1 MMRSDVRRAELVESP
16 RILRFTVVALFL
28 FAALLTMAW
37 APHPQTGSVSITGQ
51 VTNGTPDGAVPE
63 DLAVTLHIFAE
74 MEERDVYTTTLGTDT
89 TFRFEDVALSEGDTL
104 VTRALYDGVMYTS
117 AFTSATS
124 TAEQQAISLPITI
137 YETTDDPGAVLIS
150 QLHVFVNQVGDRLQI
165 GQYCLISNTGDRA
178 YRGTVDPQTGERM
191 TLAFELPAG
200 GENLSFDD
208 AGSERYV
215 TRENGFAD
223 TRPVLPGDSSVEI
236 SFNYEIPY
244 QEGMEV
250 QQAFDVPVRAGVL
263 VLPESGI
270 ALMGEGVS
278 SEGTIDTQMG
288 PALSYTAGPLAA
300 DEPLVFSVVSRP
312 TGAQGGAGS
321 GRQSSAGTT
330 GARGIA
336 VGLAALVAAGVAVYL
351 MWRSPTSGPVPAHV
365 RSQVKAIAA
374 LDADF
379 EAGRVSEKDYG
390 RKRRSLKREVREQ
403 LAGEQRG

>member
-1 MMRSDVRRAELVESP
+1 MRSDVRRAELVESP
-16 RILRFTVVALFL
+16 RVLRFTVVALFL

-124 TAEQQAISLPITI
+124 TADKQEIALPITI
-137 YETTDDPGAVLIS
+137 YETTDDPGEVLIS

-223 TRPVLPGDSSVEI
+223 TRPVLPGDSTVEI

-263 VLPESGI
+263 VLPEGDI
-270 ALMGEGVS
+270 ELVGEGIS

-300 DEPLVFSVVSRP
+300 DESLTFNVVSQP
-312 TGAQGGAGS
+312 TISQGSTGSDQRTSRGAGS
-321 GRQSSAGTT
+321 GR
-330 GARGIA
+330 ARGIA
-336 VGLAALVAAGVAVYL
+336 VGLAALAAAGVAAYL
-351 MWRSPTSGPVPAHV
+351 MWRSPGQRTVPAQV
-365 RSQVKAIAA
+365 RSQVEAIAV

-379 EAGRVSEKDYG
+379 EAGRVSEEDY
-390 RKRRSLKREVREQ
+390 RKKRRSLKREVREQ
-403 LAGEQRG
+403 LAG

>member
-1 MMRSDVRRAELVESP
+1 MRSDVRRAELVESP
-16 RILRFTVVALFL
+16 RVLRFTVVALFL

-124 TAEQQAISLPITI
+124 TADEQEIALPITI
-137 YETTDDPGAVLIS
+137 YETTDDPGEVLIS

-223 TRPVLPGDSSVEI
+223 TRPVLPGDSTVEI

-263 VLPESGI
+263 VLPEGDI
-270 ALMGEGVS
+270 ELVGEGIS

-300 DEPLVFSVVSRP
+300 DESLTFNVVSQP
-312 TGAQGGAGS
+312 TISQGSTGSDQRTSRGAGS
-321 GRQSSAGTT
+321 GR
-330 GARGIA
+330 ARGIA
-336 VGLAALVAAGVAVYL
+336 VGLAALAAAGVAAYL
-351 MWRSPTSGPVPAHV
+351 MWRSPGQRTVPAQV
-365 RSQVKAIAA
+365 RSQVEAIAV

-379 EAGRVSEKDYG
+379 EAGRVSEEDY
-390 RKRRSLKREVREQ
+390 RKKRRSLKREVREQ
-403 LAGEQRG
+403 LAG